1 MAGNSQ
7 ACFTTDARVVK
18 TRLATFAALV
28 ALGAAGS
35 DPSAAHE
42 APQLVEYHASAE
54 YAPRSK
60 GRRADLFA
68 VPSPT
73 LNAIYEDPSAADLRV
88 GMASPDE
95 VLDARA
101 LALVL
106 PGTGDA
112 GAERVASFGNL
123 EIEQHAE
130 HEYSIYARSASPPSE
145 VSLVVMGQD
154 VVGTITHGNET
165 FEVRPLGGG
174 RTAVYRR
181 DDSHWSGPECGVVH
195 RPLSIYD
202 YRRKRESAAA
212 ASAHDPVPGSP
223 AESHAAPDS
232 GEVIDVLVAYTEGAR
247 RGAGNIDALIRQ
259 FIGDTNRYYAN
270 SRIRPRIRLVHSYQT
285 EYVQDPK
292 MEEDLERFRAQDDG
306 QMDEVHALR
315 NRYGADLAALL
326 VGRRSNYCGY
336 ANIYWGSESG
346 AFSIT
351 AQSCGSYIFA
361 HEIGHNQ
368 GAHHD
373 PGTDTNRG
381 FPYGHG
387 LCNRRNN
394 WRTVMSYNFN
404 NGCWPRA
411 PYFSNPDISYGGVQT
426 GDESTRHNA
435 RVLNETAFHVAN
447 FRKTP
452 PPQHSIPLVMSA
464 DNATQQGFLRVINR
478 SGRAGRVRIDAFDDD
493 GRRYSPVDLRLD
505 ARQTRHFNSMDLED
519 GNSGKGLSR
528 GIGSGSGDWRLHLS
542 TDLDIEA
549 RAYVRTND
557 GFLTSIHEVAAE
569 EDEGSKRYRV
579 PTFNPGSNAAQ
590 QSRLR
595 LVNIGGQTASI
606 EISGL
611 DDRGR
616 APPRGRVRLTL
627 AAGAART
634 VSAEELE
641 RGARGLSGRFG
652 SGTGKWQ
659 LSVSADQP
667 LQVMSLLFSRTGN
680 ITNLSR

>member
-1 MAGNSQ
+1 M
-7 ACFTTDARVVK
+7 K
-18 TRLATFAALV
+18 PRLAAFAALV
-28 ALGAAGS
+28 VLGAAGS
-35 DPSAAHE
+35 DPLAAHE
-42 APQLVEYHASAE
+42 APQLVEYYSSAE
-54 YAPRSK
+54 HAPRSK
-60 GRRADLFA
+60 GGRADLFA

-73 LNAIYEDPSAADLRV
+73 LNAIHEDPAAADLRV

-106 PGTGDA
+106 PGTGAGDA

-154 VVGTITHGNET
+154 VVGTITHGNDT

-195 RPLSIYD
+195 RPISISD
-202 YRRKRESAAA
+202 YRRHRESAAA
-212 ASAHDPVPGSP
+212 APAPVPVPGSP

-232 GEVIDVLVAYTEGAR
+232 GEVIDVLVAYTERAR
-247 RGAGNIDALIRQ
+247 RAACRAGNIDARIRQ
-259 FIGDTNRYYAN
+259 FFNDTNRYYAN
-270 SRIRPRIRLVHSYQT
+270 SRIQPRIRLVHSYQT
-285 EYVQDPK
+285 EYTQAEKLQD
-292 MEEDLERFRAQDDG
+292 DLNRFRIPDDG
-306 QMDEVHALR
+306 YMDDVHALR

-326 VGRRSNYCGY
+326 VGRRSDFCGI
-336 ANIYWGSESG
+336 ANLYWGSALR
-346 AFSIT
+346 AFSVT
-351 AQSCGSYIFA
+351 AQSCASQTFA

-387 LCNRRNN
+387 LCNSRNR
-394 WRTVMSYNFN
+394 WRTIMSYDFM
-404 NGCWPRA
+404 NGCRDRIPH
-411 PYFSNPDISYGGVQT
+411 FSNPDISYRGVPT
-426 GDESTRHNA
+426 GKASTQHNV
-435 RVLNETAFHVAN
+435 RVINETAFHLAN
-447 FRKTP
+447 FRKALP
-452 PPQHSIPLVMSA
+452 PPHSIPLVMSA

-478 SGRAGRVRIDAFDDD
+478 SHRAGRVRIDAIDDE
-493 GRRYSPVDLRLD
+493 GRRSNPVELYLA
-505 ARQTRHFNSMDLED
+505 ARQTRQFNSQDLEA
-519 GNSGKGLSR
+519 GNTDKGLPR
-528 GIGSGSGDWRLHLS
+528 GVGSGIGDWRLYLT
-542 TDLDIEA
+542 TDLDIEPL
-549 RAYVRTND
+549 AYVRTSD
-557 GFLTSIHEVAAE
+557 GFLTSVHEVAAE
-569 EDEGSKRYRV
+569 EDGGPMRYRV
-579 PTFNPGSNAAQ
+579 PTFNPGKNTDQ

-595 LVNIGGQTASI
+595 LINVGDDSASI
-606 EISGL
+606 VVSGL

-616 APPRGRVRLTL
+616 APPRGKVRLTL

-641 RGARGLSGRFG
+641 QGARGLSGRFG

-667 LQVMSLLFSRTGN
+667 LQVMSLLFSRSGN
-680 ITNLSR
+680 VTNLSR